1 MARRPS
7 RGSAKKPKV
16 SLIVSDERNVRVKI
30 RPGARLNVV
39 QVETIT
45 PDLKRAGRVGARL
58 CGYGTN
64 LCLAIIDVDK

>member
-1 MARRPS
+1 MPRKPS
-7 RGSAKKPKV
+7 RSSAKKPKV
-16 SLIVSDERNVRVKI
+16 SLIVSDEKDVRVKV
-30 RPGARLNVV
+30 RPGAKLNVV

-45 PDLKRAGRVGARL
+45 PDLKKAGRVGARL